1 MAELEGEVPALL
13 ESGENNAE
21 LPAKRG
27 FENEASVAQAS
38 TLDDSNK
45 RVRTQE
51 PQQIDESPQTAPE
64 SLNTVHKANISAAPR
79 FVARV
84 SVKGEV
90 QGSQEHLPK
99 AGTKKKGKGRS
110 VAKGISKGLTPAPLI
125 ETSVDVHGDEKDYVK
140 IYPFCPEDKDG
151 NDLDDWQP
159 VQLSLKDKASQI
171 QISTDRLT
179 MKSEKGYRTARAT
192 HGVREGFWYFET
204 TVTRLGESGHVRSG
218 WSLAKADVEAPV
230 GCDAYGYSYRDVE
243 GVKVHKGIREEY
255 GESFGEGDVI
265 GHYIYLPPT
274 TSVARDPSQ
283 GLVTW
288 SGDPNPG
295 KQYKLAQTEDPLR
308 TLESSWVAFSKNG
321 RSQGVAYRGLHEGE
335 YLPSVSIFTLPN
347 PPQLAEVRC
356 NFGPNFAFP
365 PVALEDC
372 PAPPRALSECSLKA
386 SEANDPRVA
395 TDVIGMA
402 PPDGLSQKGV
412 VPSVLQVGDSRGD
425 TARTA
430 EERRKALDKSQ

>member
-179 MKSEKGYRTARAT
+179 MKSEKGYRTA
-192 HGVREGFWYFET
+192 
-204 TVTRLGESGHVRSG
+204 
-218 WSLAKADVEAPV
+218 DVEAPV

-321 RSQGVAYRGLHEGE
+321 RSQ
-335 YLPSVSIFTLPN
+335 
-347 PPQLAEVRC
+347 
-356 NFGPNFAFP
+356 
-365 PVALEDC
+365 VALEDC

-412 VPSVLQVGDSRGD
+412 VPSGATPASLPMYPLTFAALLP
-425 TARTA
+425 TARS
-430 EERRKALDKSQ
+430 RRIAM